1 MMDSAPHLAEKL
13 LECNMITENAYDS
26 SGLGRMCREFR
37 KAGSSLRAAIEKKQG
52 YKIHNK
58 TSN

>member
-1 MMDSAPHLAEKL
+1 MDSASHLAEKL
-13 LECNMITENAYDS
+13 LARDLITENAYHS
-26 SGLGRMCREFR
+26 SGFRRMCREFR

-52 YKIHNK
+52 NKIHNK

>member
-1 MMDSAPHLAEKL
+1 MDSAPHLAEKL
-13 LECNMITENAYDS
+13 LLECDLITENAYHS

-37 KAGSSLRAAIEKKQG
+37 KAGSGLRAAIERKQED
-52 YKIHNK
+52 KIQNK